1 MSLFKRRAAV
11 VAARQKVQRSR
22 RELAVPASKL
32 LARGHEHPLTV
43 VVAAAGAGFVL
54 GKLDVHPLRIP
65 GLGAALSGSVADLV
79 AKGANLL
86 AELGFGATES

>member
-1 MSLFKRRAAV
+1 MSLFKSRARV
-11 VAARQKVQRSR
+11 EAARLRVQQAR
-22 RELAVPASKL
+22 RQLAVPASKL

-43 VVAAAGAGFVL
+43 VAAAAGAGFVL

-86 AELGFGATES
+86 AELGFGADES